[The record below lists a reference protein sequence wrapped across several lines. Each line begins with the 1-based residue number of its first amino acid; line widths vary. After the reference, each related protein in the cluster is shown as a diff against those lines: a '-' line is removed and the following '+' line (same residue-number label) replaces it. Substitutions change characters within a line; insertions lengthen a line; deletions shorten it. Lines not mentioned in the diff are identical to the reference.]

1 MMIDFTA
8 EQLQRYSRHI
18 ILKEVGVEGQISL
31 NQGKVLVV
39 GAGGLGSPVALY
51 LAAAGVGTI
60 GIVDDDV
67 VDLSN
72 LQRQILHATADV
84 GRPKVDSAAD
94 TLRSLNPEVQVI
106 AHKCRL
112 AADNVMAII
121 SEYDFVVDG
130 TDNFPAKF
138 LVNDACVLAG
148 IPFSHGGVLRFAGQ
162 AMTVVPGVSACY
174 RCVFRQPP
182 PEDAVSTC
190 SEAGILGAIAGILG
204 TIQATEVLKFITGAG
219 SLLTDTLLTFDGLSM
234 EFRKIALSRQDD
246 CAVCGREPLITSPVD
261 YQPVA
266 CLPVQE
272 KGEPAGNE

>member
-1 MMIDFTA
+1 MVDFTD

-67 VDLSN
+67 VVLSN

-84 GRPKVDSAAD
+84 GRPKVDSATD
-94 TLRSLNPEVQVI
+94 TLRALNPEVQVT

-112 AADNVMAII
+112 AADNVMSIV

-162 AMTVVPGVSACY
+162 TMTVLPGESACY

-204 TIQATEVLKFITGAG
+204 TIQATEVLKYLTGAG
-219 SLLTDTLLTFDGLSM
+219 RLLTDTLLTFDALAM
-234 EFRKIALSRQDD
+234 EFRKIALSRQDE
-246 CAVCGREPLITSPVD
+246 CPVCGREPVITSPVD
-261 YQPVA
+261 YRGAVCAPVRTKDG
-266 CLPVQE
+266 PDDG
-272 KGEPAGNE
+272 K